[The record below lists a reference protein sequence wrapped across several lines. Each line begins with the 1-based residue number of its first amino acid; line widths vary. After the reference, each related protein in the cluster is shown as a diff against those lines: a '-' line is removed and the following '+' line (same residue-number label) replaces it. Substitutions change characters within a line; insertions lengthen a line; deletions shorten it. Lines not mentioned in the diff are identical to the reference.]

1 MSEKPLCGHCYN
13 ECTDGCCDKRRI
25 DVLERQLKASEADC
39 EELKKMQAHLK
50 WKDETRKAYE
60 FNLYLLSEKERKLE
74 EARKKNEELLI
85 KLKVHK
91 NEALSLAEN
100 VKFRELK
107 EKGE

>member
-13 ECTDGCCDKRRI
+13 ECTDDCCDKRRI
-25 DVLERQLKASEADC
+25 DVLER
-39 EELKKMQAHLK
+39 
-50 WKDETRKAYE
+50 
-60 FNLYLLSEKERKLE
+60 KLA
-74 EARKKNEELLI
+74 EAREDNTELLI

-91 NEALSLAEN
+91 NKALSLAEN